1 MENSSVSKGL
11 MSIFFSGK
19 SSAVDCFTRCA
30 FSKIKGWGIKIN
42 ILHLNALISKLMKSL
57 LVVDNT

>member
-42 ILHLNALISKLMKSL
+42 ILYLKRFDLKVDEISYSGR
-57 LVVDNT
+57 